1 MRITIVAAILAVLFA
16 GCTLPGGPDEE
27 AGWKLLID
35 GKTAK
40 GWRGFRKKAFPKNW
54 KVVDGALTRVG
65 RGGDIITEDQYD
77 DFELELEWKIEK
89 GGNSGIMF
97 FVTEDEPLSYMTGP
111 EMQVL
116 GKGGKSRNSSGACY
130 GLYEP
135 AENVTRPAGEWN
147 TVRIVAKDRKIEH
160 WMNGRKLCAYEI
172 GSDDW
177 TRRVAASKF
186 GKWKKF
192 GKAKKGHICLQ
203 DHGDEVAYRNIR
215 IRTPK

>member
-1 MRITIVAAILAVLFA
+1 MRITIVAAILAALFA
-16 GCTLPGGPDEE
+16 GCTPPDRPDEND
-27 AGWKLLID
+27 GWKSLFD
-35 GKTAK
+35 GKTTK
-40 GWRGFRKKAFPKNW
+40 GWRGYRKKGFPKNW

-65 RGGDIITEDQYD
+65 RGADIITEDQYG
-77 DFELELEWKIEK
+77 DFELELEWKIEE
-89 GGNSGIMF
+89 GGNSGIKF
-97 FVTEDEPLSYMTGP
+97 FVTEDESKAHMTGP
-111 EMQVL
+111 EMQIL
-116 GKGGKSRNSSGACY
+116 GKRGKSKTSAGACY

-135 AENVTRPAGEWN
+135 VENVIRPAGEWN
-147 TVRIVAKDRKIEH
+147 SARIVSKDRKIEH

-215 IRTPK
+215 IRTSK